1 MLVTARFSRAGLAV
15 LLATALTLV
24 AGLPAVAARPASASV
39 RLMPVSPDPS
49 GPAGVTN
56 RSDRIARVVSGMTLR
71 DKIGQ
76 LLVVDFG
83 GTSAPA
89 GMLRRLQPGGVI
101 YFSDNLTT
109 PSQLHRLSRRVHA
122 VSNQAG
128 IPALI
133 GTDQEGGIV
142 TRLPGPVSQLPGGS
156 EFRGNATWAG
166 DVAHHT
172 GTAMRRMGLDV
183 DFAPVADVN
192 TAGPTGAIGVR
203 SFGSKP
209 WLVSR
214 LVEAQI
220 CDYHSVG
227 IATTIKHFPGLG
239 ATTVDSHQSLPH
251 LHLSMSTWRHV
262 HLPPFVHGIAAGT
275 DLLMVGH
282 VAFDRLDPTGTPASL
297 SRPMV
302 THWLRHRLD
311 YSGVVITDSLTMR
324 ALSAYGTSG
333 QLAVRAVQAG
343 VDLLLMPA
351 KPAGAVVGLL
361 KAVHKHRIS
370 VHRIDQSVTR
380 ILRLKDRLGLVKGP
394 ANIHPCR

>member
-1 MLVTARFSRAGLAV
+1 
-15 LLATALTLV
+15 
-24 AGLPAVAARPASASV
+24 
-39 RLMPVSPDPS
+39 
-49 GPAGVTN
+49 
-56 RSDRIARVVSGMTLR
+56 MTLR

-109 PSQLHRLSRRVHA
+109 QSQIRGLSRRVHA
-122 VSNQAG
+122 VSNQAW

-133 GTDQEGGIV
+133 STDQEGGLV
-142 TRLPGPVSQLPGGS
+142 TRLRGPVSQLPGGS
-156 EFRGNATWAG
+156 EFRGNATWARHA
-166 DVAHHT
+166 AHRT
-172 GTAMRRMGLDV
+172 GTAMRWMGVDV

-192 TAGPTGAIGVR
+192 TAGPNGAIGVR

-209 WLVSR
+209 GLVSR

-220 CDYHSVG
+220 CGYHSTG
-227 IATTIKHFPGLG
+227 TATTIKHFPGLG
-239 ATTVDSHQSLPH
+239 STTVDSHRSLPH

-275 DLLMVGH
+275 DLVMVGH
-282 VAFDRLDPTGTPASL
+282 VAFDRLDPAGTPASL

-302 THWLRHRLD
+302 THWLRHRLH
-311 YSGVVITDSLTMR
+311 YSGVVITDSLTMG
-324 ALSAYGTSG
+324 ALSAYGTSA

-361 KAVHKHRIS
+361 KAVHSHQIS

-380 ILRLKDRLGLVKGP
+380 ILRLKDRLGLVDGP
-394 ANIHPCR
+394 ASIHPC